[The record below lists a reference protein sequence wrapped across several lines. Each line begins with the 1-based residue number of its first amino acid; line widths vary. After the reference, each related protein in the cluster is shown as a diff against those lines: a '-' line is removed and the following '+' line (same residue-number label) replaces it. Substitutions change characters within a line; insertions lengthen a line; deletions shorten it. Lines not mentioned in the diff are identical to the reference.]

1 MNFITFSLSMLNIYY
16 FSPNFILISYHLS
29 KFAKILI
36 DLIKDEPEKLYYLVF
51 FAIQFFSLMIY
62 LEIFELN
69 FCNLNENTRRN
80 IDLRGLS
87 DLSGENGRDST
98 VIDVNKDYFIDKSEI
113 DDNHKETNIEMIPQ
127 ISIDS
132 KIYLQ

>member
-1 MNFITFSLSMLNIYY
+1 
-16 FSPNFILISYHLS
+16 
-29 KFAKILI
+29 
-36 DLIKDEPEKLYYLVF
+36 
-51 FAIQFFSLMIY
+51 MIY

-80 IDLRGLS
+80 IDLRGLL
-87 DLSGENGRDST
+87 DLSAENGRDST
-98 VIDVNKDYFIDKSEI
+98 VIDINKDYFIDKSEI

-132 KIYLQ
+132 KILSSLN

>member
-1 MNFITFSLSMLNIYY
+1 M
-16 FSPNFILISYHLS
+16 
-29 KFAKILI
+29 
-36 DLIKDEPEKLYYLVF
+36 IKNEPEKLYCIIF

-80 IDLRGLS
+80 INLRGLLD
-87 DLSGENGRDST
+87 DLEENGRDST
-98 VIDVNKDYFIDKSEI
+98 VIDINKDYFIDKSEI

-132 KIYLQ
+132 KILSSPN